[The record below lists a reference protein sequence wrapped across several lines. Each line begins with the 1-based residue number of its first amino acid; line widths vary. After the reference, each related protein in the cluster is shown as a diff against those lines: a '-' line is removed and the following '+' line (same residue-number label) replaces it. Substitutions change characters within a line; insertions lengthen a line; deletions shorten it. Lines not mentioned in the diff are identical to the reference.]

1 MKMETPVVSS
11 AFRCSQQEEL
21 TTMWDEE
28 RGRVGKVQA
37 IKEKLDALK
46 IEIEHAE
53 RGYDL
58 NKAAELKYAVMP
70 KLQVKSL
77 QFHRVY

>member
-1 MKMETPVVSS
+1 M
-11 AFRCSQQEEL
+11 
-21 TTMWDEE
+21 
-28 RGRVGKVQA
+28 QA
-37 IKEKLDALK
+37 LKEKLDALK

-70 KLQVKSL
+70 KLQVE
-77 QFHRVY
+77 RVVLTCRKADVQNVRSAETMYNL